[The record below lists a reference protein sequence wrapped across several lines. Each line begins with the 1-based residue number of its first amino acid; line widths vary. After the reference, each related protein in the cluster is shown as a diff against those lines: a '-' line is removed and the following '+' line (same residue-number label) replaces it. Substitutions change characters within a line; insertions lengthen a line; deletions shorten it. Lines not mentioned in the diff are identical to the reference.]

1 MIGWSGRRKAFTILF
16 FIGPTLL
23 GILLLNVFPILL
35 STYVS
40 FTNRNKF
47 HPNPDCSVVLTSVL
61 DPVCWPM
68 FQGRAGRGLAEPYS
82 LQTPLFQKDRKSVV

>member
-1 MIGWSGRRKAFTILF
+1 MIGWSGRRKALTVLLF
-16 FIGPTLL
+16 VGPTLL

-47 HPNPDCSVVLTSVL
+47 HPKTSECFGDAEWEGVHL
-61 DPVCWPM
+61 VPVGS
-68 FQGRAGRGLAEPYS
+68 Q
-82 LQTPLFQKDRKSVV
+82 QKHHW